1 LDSDIDKHVLRR
13 YEVLQKLGKGVREE
27 KKTKTTSKKSFFFL
41 GKKDEGGNWLTAF
54 RDGRPMALCGKRLTR
69 RRARPSR

>member
-27 KKTKTTSKKSFFFL
+27 KKTKTKSKKSFFFL
-41 GKKDEGGNWLTAF
+41 GKKDEGGNWLIAF
-54 RDGRPMALCGKRLTR
+54 RGGRPMALCGKRLTR